1 LEQHVADEPSMSNGE
16 LGRLIQ
22 SLREDMREDLGQL
35 NSRLDKVV
43 TQDVYTIEKA
53 TINERVSALETHRE
67 KDAERV
73 LATRR
78 WLIGVVITVVAFLL
92 PYLTAIVTG
101 AKA

>member
-1 LEQHVADEPSMSNGE
+1 MADEPSMSNGE

-43 TQDVYTIEKA
+43 QVDVYTIEKT
-53 TINERVSALETHRE
+53 TISERVTALETQRE
-67 KDAERV
+67 KDAERI

-78 WLIGVVITVVAFLL
+78 WMVGVVITVVVALL
-92 PYLTAIVTG
+92 PYLAAIVTG

>member
-1 LEQHVADEPSMSNGE
+1 MSNGE

-43 TQDVYTIEKA
+43 QVDIYTVEKT
-53 TINERVSALETHRE
+53 TITERVTALETQRE
-67 KDAERV
+67 KDAERI

-78 WLIGVVITVVAFLL
+78 WMVGVVITVVVALL
-92 PYLTAIVTG
+92 PYLAAIVTG